1 MYLSIYLS
9 IYPCKYIYMYI
20 NNIYIIYINCI
31 MSVMLSLTTVWSQYY
46 ITTFQIIKF
55 MHLDQ
60 TKT

>member
-1 MYLSIYLS
+1 
-9 IYPCKYIYMYI
+9 
-20 NNIYIIYINCI
+20 
-31 MSVMLSLTTVWSQYY
+31 MSVMLSLTTVWNQYY

>member
-1 MYLSIYLS
+1 
-9 IYPCKYIYMYI
+9 
-20 NNIYIIYINCI
+20 
-31 MSVMLSLTTVWSQYY
+31 MSVMSLTTVWNQYY